1 MSHFPQSDPSC
12 LFCKISDGRIPS
24 QRLYSDDVCTAFLDI
39 NPVNHGHVL
48 IVPRHHHND
57 ITELPSEIAA
67 EVARVLPIL
76 AKAVVRATGAD
87 GFNVIINNGAV
98 AGQTIFHGHWHI
110 IPRFHD
116 DSVNWPWPHSDYSGD
131 QIHQIAFAIE
141 RELRSIQDLS

>member
-1 MSHFPQSDPSC
+1 MSNLQKTDPNC

-24 QRLYSDDVCTAFLDI
+24 QRLYEDDFCTAFLDI

-48 IVPRHHHND
+48 IVPRYHHKD

-67 EVARVLPIL
+67 QVAKLLPGL
-76 AKAVVRATGAD
+76 AKAVVKATGAD

-110 IPRFHD
+110 IP
-116 DSVNWPWPHSDYSGD
+116 DSTTIQSIGHGLTVFIAVMKSIKSPSPSNESSD
-131 QIHQIAFAIE
+131 
-141 RELRSIQDLS
+141 